1 MIEQLSEMVKY
12 MPVEYKFV
20 NLNDLYRN
28 IARAAIY
35 KAYKFIPDEKAWQH
49 ERLFPVFHVGVLD
62 GRGQVVVENRQL
74 NPAVRQIPAWFDISF
89 VEYNMHLENISLQFS
104 VADGLVKFNLS
115 SNVKQEIN

>member
-1 MIEQLSEMVKY
+1 MVKY

-20 NLNDLYRN
+20 NLNDLHRN

-35 KAYKFIPDEKAWQH
+35 KAYNKFRPDEKAWQH
-49 ERLFPVFHVGVLD
+49 ERLFPVFHIGVMD
-62 GRGQVVVENRQL
+62 DRGQVVVENRLQ

-104 VADGLVKFNLS
+104 VADGLVKFNLL
-115 SNVKQEIN
+115 SNVKQEINWKR